1 MRPLKIKNT
10 RRIDG
15 VARPG
20 VLCFLKSQELGRV
33 LAALCQSFL
42 GTGAEQLSA
51 QLGQAK

>member
-15 VARPG
+15 AAQPG

-33 LAALCQSFL
+33 LAALCSSFL

-51 QLGQAK
+51 QLG